1 MPVEICD
8 VEIRDADLQGGVGLP
23 VGRVFLVK
31 MFFCIFYILSFFCE
45 DFFGYFFLTIQ
56 VSSVCVCVCVG
67 PVGRDQ
73 NKKNAVKAVE
83 SKHTGSRL

>member
-1 MPVEICD
+1 
-8 VEIRDADLQGGVGLP
+8 
-23 VGRVFLVK
+23 
-31 MFFCIFYILSFFCE
+31 
-45 DFFGYFFLTIQ
+45 
-56 VSSVCVCVCVG
+56 VCVCVCVG